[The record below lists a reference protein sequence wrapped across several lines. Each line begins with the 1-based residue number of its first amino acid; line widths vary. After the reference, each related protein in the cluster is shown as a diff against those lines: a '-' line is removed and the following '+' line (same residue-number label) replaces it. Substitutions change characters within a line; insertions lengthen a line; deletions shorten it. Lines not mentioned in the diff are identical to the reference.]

1 MSQLSTNLKM
11 TPLTWGYLVALSIVW
26 GGTFFFQEIAVA
38 ELPTLVIVG
47 CRVVLAAVIL
57 IFVMLLFRIPFPRG
71 TGVWRAFVTLAVI
84 NNIIPFSLI
93 VWGQIY
99 ITSSLASI
107 LNATTPLFGVVAAH
121 FMTAD
126 EKMSPLKVLGLILGF
141 IGVVIMIGG
150 EVLLQIGSDIP
161 GQLAVVAAAAAYAFG
176 GIYGRRFKAMGVAP
190 TATATCQL
198 TVSAIILVPV
208 VLLVHQPWT
217 LAAPGTDVVL
227 SLIALASVSTALAYF
242 FYFRILSAAGAT
254 NLMLVTFLIPVTGI
268 ALGILFLNEVL
279 ELPHVIGFAFIAAG
293 LAAIDGR
300 IFGKIPV

>member
-1 MSQLSTNLKM
+1 MPQAKSSLKM
-11 TPLTWGYLVALSIVW
+11 SPLTWGYLVALSVVW

-47 CRVVLAAVIL
+47 VRVGLAALIL
-57 IFVMLLFRIPFPRG
+57 LTVMIVLRIPFPRG
-71 TGVWRAFVTLAVI
+71 TEVWRAFVVLAVI
-84 NNIIPFSLI
+84 NNLIPFSLI
-93 VWGQIY
+93 VWGQVY

-121 FMTAD
+121 FFTTD
-126 EKMSPLKVLGLILGF
+126 EKMSPAKALGVVLGF
-141 IGVVIMIGG
+141 AGVVIMIGG
-150 EVLLQIGSDIP
+150 EALVQIGSDIM
-161 GQLAVVAAAAAYAFG
+161 GQLAVIGAAAAYAFG
-176 GIYGRRFKAMGVAP
+176 GIYGRRFTAMGVAP

-198 TVSAIILVPV
+198 TVSSIILIPV
-208 VLLVHQPWT
+208 VLILHEPWT
-217 LAAPGTDVVL
+217 LPIPGTDVVL

-242 FYFRILSAAGAT
+242 FYFRILSTAGSV

-279 ELPHVIGFAFIAAG
+279 QAPHVIGFAFIGAG

-300 IFGKIPV
+300 VLRGA